1 MTETLSLMTEA
12 NRCLVIR
19 HLRQRYGW
27 QQAHL
32 ASALG
37 RSQSWVS
44 AIERGS
50 RNPSLDD
57 LLAIFAALG
66 VKVEVRRLDSED
78 A

>member
-19 HLRQRYGW
+19 HLRQRHGC

-32 ASALG
+32 AAALN

-50 RNPSLDD
+50 RTPSLDD
-57 LLAIFAALG
+57 LLAIFAALN